1 MKAVIYARYSK
12 GPRQTEQSIEGQVRD
27 CRLYAQKHGLDIIH
41 IYADHHISG
50 KSAEN
55 RAELQQMLRDAE
67 KRQFDFVICWKVDR
81 LGRNREELVLNKLKL
96 KHCGVRVAYAE
107 ETIPDGPEGIILE
120 SLMEGLAEYYSA
132 DLRQKILRGK
142 RESAIKGYAVT
153 GIAPLGY
160 KIVDRRYEIDPEEA
174 PIVQEIFRR
183 VLDGETNKNI
193 IADLTARGVR
203 THSGTPL
210 SPNGIS
216 GILRNAKYHGEC
228 YYHDIAIP
236 CPRIIDD
243 ETWEAVQRKR
253 KISSPHRV
261 AGSKKAA
268 SEFLLTLKGYCGY
281 CGAPL
286 IAETGTSHTGAKYCY
301 YKCSARKKDRHTC
314 TAPAWRKETLENLV
328 AQHTMTDVL
337 VEERMN
343 YIAEQMVRIRAKE
356 IADDTDQTY
365 VKKALAENKRKT
377 QNIVRAIE
385 NGFMSDDLNDR
396 FAALS
401 EERAELEARLTLTT
415 IQRPALTIPQVMF
428 WLEQY
433 SNGDIADADF
443 RKHLLGTFVSR
454 VDVSQEKIIVTY
466 NLSESSGS
474 HTSLKMKHAGFE
486 PATP

>member
-27 CRLYAQKHGLDIIH
+27 CQEYAKKHGLDIIH

-50 KSAEN
+50 KSSEN
-55 RAELQQMLRDAE
+55 RAELQRMLRDAE
-67 KRQFDFVICWKVDR
+67 KKQFDFVICWKVDR

-107 ETIPDGPEGIILE
+107 ETIPEGPEGIILE

-142 RESAIKGYAVT
+142 RESAMKGYAVT
-153 GIAPLGY
+153 GVAPLGY
-160 KIVDRRYEIDPEEA
+160 KIVDRKYEIDQDEA

-183 VLDGETNKNI
+183 VLDGETFASI
-193 IADLTARGVR
+193 IADLTARGIR

-228 YYHDIAIP
+228 SYHGIEIP
-236 CPRIIDD
+236 CPQIIDD
-243 ETWEAVQRKR
+243 ETWAAMQA
-253 KISSPHRV
+253 KIKNSNPHRV
-261 AGSKKAA
+261 AGSKRAT
-268 SEFLLTLKGYCGY
+268 SEFLLALKGYCK

-286 IAETGTSHTGAKYCY
+286 VAETGTSHTGKKYCY
-301 YKCSARKKDRHTC
+301 YKCSARKKDRNAC
-314 TAPAWRKETLENLV
+314 DAPPLRKEALEQLI

-337 VEERMN
+337 VQERMV
-343 YIAEQMVRIRAKE
+343 YIADRMVDIRAKE
-356 IADDTDQTY
+356 IADDTERTR
-365 VKKALAENKRKT
+365 VKKALAKNKKKA
-377 QNIVRAIE
+377 QNLVRAIE
-385 NGFMSDDLNDR
+385 NGLMCDDMQER

-401 EERAELEARLTLTT
+401 QERADLEARLSLAS
-415 IQRPALTIPQVMF
+415 IQRPPLTFTQVMY
-428 WLEQY
+428 WLQQF
-433 SNGDIADADF
+433 SDGDLADDSF
-443 RKHLLGTFVSR
+443 RKHLLSTFVSR
-454 VDVSQEKIIVTY
+454 VDIGKDEILVTY
-466 NLSESSGS
+466 NMSENHGS
-474 HTSLKMKHAGFE
+474 HVSLKMKHAGFE